1 MACYNNLSHKKKEA
15 SLLWGG
21 GGDTDFSFADKDLHQ
36 KHFILYKNS
45 TPWKSRKKKLHYSS
59 LKIQKPIIEN
69 LIDSLTF
76 FQISIQHL
84 TSLTEMKC
92 NIPSVLGLIQ
102 MQGVEVFF

>member
-1 MACYNNLSHKKKEA
+1 MVV
-15 SLLWGG
+15 
-21 GGDTDFSFADKDLHQ
+21 DTDFSFTDKDLHQ

-45 TPWKSRKKKLHYSS
+45 TPWKSRKEKKRKE
-59 LKIQKPIIEN
+59 KIAIYQFKN
-69 LIDSLTF
+69 TKADNRKLNRLILTF

-102 MQGVEVFF
+102 MQGVEIFF